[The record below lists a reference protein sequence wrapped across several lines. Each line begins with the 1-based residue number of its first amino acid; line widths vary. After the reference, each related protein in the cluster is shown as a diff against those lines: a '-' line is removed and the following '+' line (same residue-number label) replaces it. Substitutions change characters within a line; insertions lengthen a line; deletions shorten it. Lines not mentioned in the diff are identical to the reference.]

1 MDIKVIRESLSSY
14 RPEMTPE
21 ERIRSYR
28 QGDEVDHLPFS
39 LIGPD
44 LAIARG
50 LGYAPENYGDS
61 SISYMVEKKKRDY
74 FGLSSISMDLSLR
87 GIGIALGSMPGPAR
101 DGIDYIQEFAVDDY
115 SSLDKIRSVEICSY
129 EPFIEKIEK
138 VHHQLDSFPG
148 SEVRTGV
155 AGPFS
160 TAAALRPVELL
171 MRDTKKRPERL
182 RQLFDICVE
191 KSVDWV
197 RMFCSEF
204 GNVPVDISDPVTSAS
219 LIGLS
224 TFEEFSFPYLKQLVD
239 EVSSITTG
247 GIRLHICGKT
257 RLFWPYFRKL
267 NIATFSLDNCEDMED
282 AKHELGDK
290 LELEGNVP
298 PVDVLKFGSV
308 DDVISSV
315 KDCIKKASDSPS
327 GYVVNS
333 GCMIP
338 PSAPLSNIE
347 AFVFAVRKY
356 GRLARKGSIPEGL
369 TG

>member
-1 MDIKVIRESLSSY
+1 
-14 RPEMTPE
+14 MTPE
-21 ERIRSYR
+21 ERIKAYR

-50 LGYAPENYGDS
+50 LGYAPEDLGDS
-61 SISYMVEKKKRDY
+61 SISNAVEKKKRDY
-74 FGLSSISMDLSLR
+74 LGLSSISMDLSLR
-87 GIGIALGSMPGPAR
+87 GIGIALGSMAGPAR
-101 DGIDYIQEFAVDDY
+101 DGIDYIQKFAVDDY
-115 SSLDKIRSVEICSY
+115 GSLDKIRSVEICSY
-129 EPFIEKIEK
+129 APFIERIEH
-138 VHHQLDSFPG
+138 VHHQLDIFPG
-148 SEVRTGV
+148 SEVRTGI

-160 TAAALRPVELL
+160 TAATLRPVELL
-171 MRDTKKRPERL
+171 MRDTKKRPEEL
-182 RQLFDICVE
+182 KQLFNICVE

-219 LIGLS
+219 LIGLR
-224 TFEEFSFPYLKQLVD
+224 TFEDFSYPYLKKLVD
-239 EVSSITTG
+239 EISSITTG
-247 GIRLHICGKT
+247 GIRLHVCGKT
-257 RLFWPYFRKL
+257 RPFWPYFRKL
-267 NIATFSLDNCEDMED
+267 NIATFSLDNCEDMEN
-282 AKHELGDK
+282 AKYELGDK

-315 KDCIKKASDSPS
+315 EDCIKKASDSHG
-327 GYVVNS
+327 GYVINS

-338 PSAPLSNIE
+338 PSTPLSNIE

-369 TG
+369 NG